1 LLRFEAGL
9 LGTFRTVAWPSVFAA
24 SKLHTV
30 SPLVRRLRSPL
41 SHNVV
46 PAGSD
51 IQHRGQTGTRP
62 HHALQYIAIFA
73 AHSSP
78 PSLATQDAP
87 LYEYVINARQGDTA
101 HMNQFIVHA
110 SLDV

>member
-1 LLRFEAGL
+1 MRFEAGF

-46 PAGSD
+46 AAGSD
-51 IQHRGQTGTRP
+51 VQHRGQTGTRP
-62 HHALQYIAIFA
+62 HHALQIILRFLPRIL
-73 AHSSP
+73 HSPHSQP
-78 PSLATQDAP
+78 RMRPCTST
-87 LYEYVINARQGDTA
+87 
-101 HMNQFIVHA
+101 
-110 SLDV
+110 